1 MKNNL
6 LLCCDLDRTLI
17 PNGAAPES
25 PKARKLFKTF
35 ANQSS
40 LTLAYVTGRDKN
52 LVEEAIVHYTLPPPN
67 FVIADV
73 GATIYEIIQSD
84 QAKPWQIWDHWQA
97 RFVDD
102 WQDKTSK
109 DIALLFTD
117 LTELRAQEAAK
128 QKKYKLSYYLSP
140 GAEPLALM
148 AAMQDRLIKENLHTE
163 LIWSVDEEL
172 NNGLLDVMPRQATKL
187 HAIEYLREQT
197 NHSSQRAIFAGDS
210 GNDLDVLLSPIQSIL
225 VANAHPEV
233 KERVQAS
240 LVNKKNAAAIYL
252 AQGGFCNMNG
262 NYSAGV
268 LEGVHHYAPDICQCL
283 EEKK

>member
-1 MKNNL
+1 MENNL

-25 PKARKLFKTF
+25 SRARELFNIL
-35 ANQSS
+35 ANQSN
-40 LTLAYVTGRDKN
+40 LTLAYVSGRDKK
-52 LVEEAIVHYTLPPPN
+52 LVEEAISHYTLPTPN

-73 GATIYEIIQSD
+73 GATIYELSQSTPSR
-84 QAKPWQIWDHWQA
+84 PWKLWDHWQA
-97 RFVDD
+97 RFADD

-117 LTELRAQEAAK
+117 LKELRLQESVK
-128 QKKYKLSYYLSP
+128 QKKYKLSYYLSLEE
-140 GAEPLALM
+140 EPQALM
-148 AAMQDRLIKENLHTE
+148 ATMQDRLMKKHMRTE
-163 LIWSVDEEL
+163 LIWSVDETVGV
-172 NNGLLDVMPRQATKL
+172 GLLDVMPKQATKL

-197 NHSSQRAIFAGDS
+197 NHSRQRTIFAGDS

-225 VANAHPEV
+225 VANAHPDV

-240 LVNKKNAAAIYL
+240 LLTRKNSVSIYL

-268 LEGVHHYAPDICQCL
+268 LEGVHHYAPDIYQCL
-283 EEKK
+283 GGKK